1 MSCGSQRLSIQNQKP
16 DAYENILIMTA
27 RYKESIIEDIEKKL
41 AHDSGIHYQF
51 LDYGLL
57 HMERKLP
64 FLIVYR
70 PDEDFSKDT
79 VIENL
84 LKNEAAYFICKV
96 HKYPEYQSLLKKLV
110 KILSDE
116 FGAFLLLEIWPG
128 NATSEGA
135 ANVAGFCL
143 YGPDELPETATP
155 FLRNLENMN
164 LAGLKPE
171 VTFNTSGKRSLPHLQ
186 PLLETGDLKRLE
198 CLLLGLEIHPF
209 YKSVETGNVYPL
221 LERRFYSEFS
231 EVFKKTVFDFVKVQA
246 RNSISSFQSLAR
258 RELIPQVW
266 EIDEQLVEI
275 DKKIKFLMLVSPVNG
290 AKAWK
295 EFKKNQYK
303 KMPVFHYRM
312 LPDDPDLLKRSL
324 YNIRVEEI
332 DDPTLGFLFR
342 EKRAETDKM
351 LTMLMERESPDFFY
365 GSLQL
370 FGGVE
375 NKLLSEAKEILESR
389 PQDESDEILDGEYF
403 NAQQFARLAKEEF
416 NFLSAQWAGVKNHVE
431 IKSTIDSMMV
441 DKGVFYIPAKTR
453 IPRKRA
459 EALIQHEIGT
469 HVLTYYNGI
478 NQPLKLLSS
487 GISGYEELQ
496 EGIAVL
502 AEYLSGGLS
511 RTRLKVL
518 AGRVMAVDSLINH
531 QNFVKTFELL
541 TDEYDFSPEVAFLMT
556 TRVYRG
562 GGFTK
567 DAIYLRGFLSV
578 IQYLQKGNPLEPLL
592 IGKIRQNY
600 LPVVNELI
608 FREIL
613 KPVSIKPRYLT
624 NSDSLKRLSMIEKI
638 ENVTELI
645 NLGL

>member
-1 MSCGSQRLSIQNQKP
+1 MQKWKP
-16 DAYENILIMTA
+16 DASINNRVMTA
-27 RYKESIIEDIEKKL
+27 NFKEGIIEDIEKKL
-41 AHDSGIHYQF
+41 ADNSGIHYQF
-51 LDYGLL
+51 LDYGVL
-57 HMERKLP
+57 HIERKLP

-70 PDEDFSKDT
+70 PDENNPNDS

-84 LKNEAAYFICKV
+84 LKNEASFFICKSN
-96 HKYPEYQSLLKKLV
+96 KYPEYQSFLKKIV

-116 FGAFLLLEIWPG
+116 FGAFLLLEVWPDSNPPG
-128 NATSEGA
+128 TM

-143 YGPDELPETATP
+143 YGPDELPETAAP
-155 FLRNLENMN
+155 FRKNLENMN
-164 LAGLKPE
+164 LAGLKPDIRLD
-171 VTFNTSGKRSLPHLQ
+171 TTGRRSPPLLQ

-198 CLLLGLEIHPF
+198 CLLLGLEINPF
-209 YKSVETGNVYPL
+209 YRSRETGNVYPL

-246 RNSISSFQSLAR
+246 RNSIENFQILAR
-258 RELIPQVW
+258 RELIPKVW

-275 DKKIKFLMLVSPVNG
+275 DNKIKFLMLVSPVNG
-290 AKAWK
+290 SKAWK
-295 EFKKNQYK
+295 EFKKNRYR

-312 LPDDPDLLKRSL
+312 LPDDPELLKRSL
-324 YNIRVEEI
+324 YNIRVEDI
-332 DDPTLGFLFR
+332 DDPTLGYLFR

-351 LTMLMERESPDFFY
+351 LTMLIERESPDFYY

-370 FGGVE
+370 FGGVK
-375 NKLLSEAKEILESR
+375 NKLLSEAKK
-389 PQDESDEILDGEYF
+389 ILDFLPDGEMDDNRNGENL
-403 NAQQFARLAKEEF
+403 NAREFARLAKEELK
-416 NFLSAQWAGVKNHVE
+416 FLKAQWPGVKIHVE
-431 IKSTIDSMMV
+431 IKNTIDSMMV

-453 IPRKRA
+453 ISRKRA

-469 HVLTYYNGI
+469 HVVTYYNGK

-511 RTRLKVL
+511 RSRLKVL

-531 QNFVKTFELL
+531 QDFVTTFDML
-541 TDEYDFSPEVAFLMT
+541 TGQYHFKPEEAFFMT

-578 IQYLQKGNPLEPLL
+578 IFYLKKGNPLEPLL
-592 IGKIRQNY
+592 IGKIRKNY

-608 FREIL
+608 SREIL

-624 NSDSLKRLSMIEKI
+624 DADSLRRLSLIEKT
-638 ENVTELI
+638 EKVTELI
-645 NLGL
+645 NLGI

>member
-1 MSCGSQRLSIQNQKP
+1 VFYEQQKLNRLKWKP
-16 DAYENILIMTA
+16 DATIKNLGMTA
-27 RYKESIIEDIEKKL
+27 KFKEGIIEDIEKKL
-41 AHDSGIHYQF
+41 ADNTGIHYQL

-57 HMERKLP
+57 HIERKLP
-64 FLIVYR
+64 FMIVYR
-70 PDEDFSKDT
+70 PEEDSPKDS

-84 LKNEAAYFICKV
+84 LKNEASYFICKI

-116 FGAFLLLEIWPG
+116 FGAFLLLELWPG
-128 NATSEGA
+128 ATPAVSVT
-135 ANVAGFCL
+135 NVAGFCL
-143 YGPDELPETATP
+143 FGPDDLPETAAP
-155 FLRNLENMN
+155 FRKNLENMN

-171 VTFNTSGKRSLPHLQ
+171 VKLDTTGKRNLPHLQ
-186 PLLETGDLKRLE
+186 PLLETKDLKRLE
-198 CLLLGLEIHPF
+198 CLLLGLEICPF
-209 YKSVETGNVYPL
+209 YRSRETGNVYPL

-246 RNSISSFQSLAR
+246 RNSISSFQILAR
-258 RELIPQVW
+258 RELIPKIW

-275 DKKIKFLMLVSPVNG
+275 DKRIKFLMLVSPVNG
-290 AKAWK
+290 AKAWN
-295 EFKKNQYK
+295 EFKKNRYRQV
-303 KMPVFHYRM
+303 PVFHYRM
-312 LPDDPDLLKRSL
+312 LPDDPELLKRSL
-324 YNIRVEEI
+324 YNIRVEDI

-351 LTMLMERESPDFFY
+351 LTMLIERESPDFFY

-370 FGGVE
+370 FGGVG
-375 NKLLSEAKEILESR
+375 NKLISEAKNILDFM
-389 PQDESDEILDGEYF
+389 PNGESDDNRGGEYY
-403 NAQQFARLAKEEF
+403 NARQFARLAKEELM
-416 NFLSAQWAGVKNHVE
+416 FLSAQWPGVKNHVE
-431 IKSTIDSMMV
+431 IKNTIDSMMV
-441 DKGVFYIPAKTR
+441 DKGVFYIPAKIR
-453 IPRKRA
+453 ISKKRA

-469 HVLTYYNGI
+469 HVLTYYNGK

-487 GISGYEELQ
+487 GVSGYEELQ

-511 RTRLKVL
+511 RARMKVL

-531 QNFVKTFELL
+531 HDFVKTFEML
-541 TDEYDFSPEVAFLMT
+541 TAEYHFKPDEAFFMT
-556 TRVYRG
+556 MRVYRG

-578 IQYLQKGNPLEPLL
+578 IRYLKKGNPLEPLL

-608 FREIL
+608 SREIL
-613 KPVSIKPRYLT
+613 KPVSIIPRYLT
-624 NSDSLKRLSMIEKI
+624 DADSLKRLSLIEKT
-638 ENVTELI
+638 EKVTELI
-645 NLGL
+645 NFGI